1 LEANVNT
8 VQFGVFLSP
17 RRDRTTAL
25 LDQAQTAEHSG
36 FHYVSIQDHP
46 YVPDFLDPFAIIGVL
61 AGRTENLRF
70 MTNVANL
77 PLRPPAMLAKTAASL
92 DVLSGGRFELG
103 LGGGRSWPQIVGMGG
118 PHWRPGQV
126 VRATDEAITMPLI
139 VGMGGPPWQPG
150 QVVRATDE
158 AITILHALWQSEPA
172 TDVEGEIF
180 QLTGVVPGPAPAHR
194 VGIWLGIGGPRM
206 LRLLGRRAD
215 GWIAPMGT
223 PFETKPPA
231 QHLIDTA
238 ARQVGRQPTDIRRV
252 IQLVGTVTD
261 RADTTERPR
270 TGPGAQ
276 PIRTTPE
283 VWARII
289 AEFITAERFDTVNF
303 VPEHE
308 TAHQIEKFGTEV
320 IPAALDLVHDRKQAV
335 NSPV

>member
-17 RRDRTTAL
+17 RRDHTTAL
-25 LDQAQTAEHSG
+25 LDHAQTAEHTG

-46 YVPDFLDPFAIIGVL
+46 YVPHFLDPFAIIGVL

-70 MTNVANL
+70 VTNVANL

-118 PHWRPGQV
+118 PHW
-126 VRATDEAITMPLI
+126 E
-139 VGMGGPPWQPG
+139 PG

-158 AITILHALWQSEPA
+158 AITILHAFWQSGPT
-172 TDVEGEIF
+172 TDVDGEIF
-180 QLTGVVPGPAPAHR
+180 RLTGVVPGPAPAHR
-194 VGIWLGIGGPRM
+194 VGIWLGVGGPRM
-206 LRLLGRRAD
+206 LGLLGRRAD

-223 PFETKPPA
+223 PFETKPAA
-231 QHLIDTA
+231 QDLIDTA
-238 ARQVGRQPTDIRRV
+238 ARQAGRQPTDVRRV
-252 IQLVGTVTD
+252 IQLVGRVTNH
-261 RADTTERPR
+261 AETTERPR

-289 AEFITAERFDTVNF
+289 AEFITTERFDTVNF

-308 TAHQIEKFGTEV
+308 TADQIEKFGTEV
-320 IPAALDLVHDRKQAV
+320 IPAALDLVHDRQQAV
-335 NSPV
+335 NSPL